1 MTAVDTVEIIRAKRD
16 GHRLTDDQITW
27 FIDNYA
33 RGGVIAD
40 EQAAALAM
48 AIFFRGMQSDEL
60 ATWTR
65 AMVDSGSRLDLSGV
79 GRPTVDK
86 HSTGGVGD
94 KVSLILVPLVAAC
107 GAAVPQLSGRGLGH
121 TGGTLDKMEAIPG
134 WRASLGVDEMVDQ
147 MRQVG
152 GVIAGATGD
161 ISPADRRLYALR
173 DVTATVDSIPLI
185 ASSIMSKKIAEGT
198 DSLVL
203 DVKVG
208 SGAFLPEVDRARELA
223 RTMVGLG
230 ESNGVRTV
238 ALLTAMHTVLGRTAG
253 NALEVVE
260 ALEVLEG
267 GGPADLVEVTLALA
281 DEMAAL
287 AGLDAD
293 PAAVLAS
300 GRPREVFGEM
310 VAAQGGDLSADL
322 PVAPHV
328 EVVTVDEAGWLGR
341 LDCLSVGI
349 AAWRLGAGRAR
360 KEDAVS
366 PSAGVVCLAKPGDA
380 VQAGQPVLELHA
392 EEPALFDAAREALR
406 DAIDV
411 VDEAPVPQP
420 LIVDRIEA

>member
-1 MTAVDTVEIIRAKRD
+1 MDTVDIIRAKRD

-27 FIDNYA
+27 FIESYA

-48 AIFFRGMQSDEL
+48 AIFFRGMLPDEL

-65 AMVDSGSRLDLSGV
+65 AMVDSGSRLDLTGV

-121 TGGTLDKMEAIPG
+121 TGGTLDKMEAIAG

-147 MRQVG
+147 MRRIG

-161 ISPADRRLYALR
+161 ISPADHRLYALR

-253 NALEVVE
+253 NALEV
-260 ALEVLEG
+260 LEG
-267 GGPADLVEVTLALA
+267 GGPVDLVEVTLALA

-392 EEPALFDAAREALR
+392 EDPALFDAAREALR

>member
-1 MTAVDTVEIIRAKRD
+1 MDTVEIIRAKRD
-16 GHRLTDDQITW
+16 GHRLTDGQITW

-267 GGPADLVEVTLALA
+267 GGPVDLIEVTLALA
-281 DEMAAL
+281 DEMVAL

>member
-1 MTAVDTVEIIRAKRD
+1 MDTVEIIRAKRD

-267 GGPADLVEVTLALA
+267 GGPVDLVEVTLALA
-281 DEMAAL
+281 DEMVAL